1 MPDPHLSFYTRRVT
15 RRTLLRTLLLIA
27 SLAMLLVSS
36 WRLGLKALSARLLEP
51 RLDASALT
59 GALSDVELS
68 TVVAFAEVLV
78 EGRTLS
84 AVEREHVVEHIR
96 NRVLRRPGYLAL
108 YRTTARVLDGLASAP
123 FATLELSDR
132 AAVMVRHRLTGS
144 HVAQVEYLW
153 PLQRAQLTVRVL
165 AAPDL
170 IAGYYRSP
178 AGWAAVGYA
187 AYPGRCGDLIRYT
200 KPEAAA

>member
-1 MPDPHLSFYTRRVT
+1 
-15 RRTLLRTLLLIA
+15 
-27 SLAMLLVSS
+27 MLLVSS
-36 WRLGLKALSARLLEP
+36 WRLGLKALSTRLLEP
-51 RLDASALT
+51 RLDASSPT
-59 GALSDVELS
+59 GALSDLELS
-68 TVVAFAEVLV
+68 AVAAFAEVLV

-84 AVEREHVVEHIR
+84 AVEREHVVEHVR
-96 NRVLRRPGYLAL
+96 DRALRRPGYLAL

-123 FATLELSDR
+123 FATLGLGDR

-144 HVAQVEYLW
+144 SVARIAYLW
-153 PLQRAQLTVRVL
+153 PLHRDELAVRVL

-178 AGWAAVGYA
+178 TGWAAVGYA
-187 AYPGRCGDLIRYT
+187 AFPGRCGDLVRYT